1 MKIITS
7 GKRKTAVARAIL
19 TEGSGKIQINDKD
32 YKNLQVFNKLKIEEP
47 LRIAQKILGK
57 TEFNIQVQ
65 VRGGGEKGQIEAARV
80 AISRAILNFSKS
92 KDLETA
98 FLNYDRNL
106 LVADARRK
114 ETYNL
119 FVSKEGLSYC
129 CLEHGEKLRGLDR
142 GCRVHITNF
151 THSNGLGLG
160 TNDDCCKLRSNR
172 RSLGIIYLGI
182 SSSLLHS
189 ENPFV
194 SSSSGNVAPVGTPA
208 HVFRGPCR

>member
-32 YKNLQVFNKLKIEEP
+32 HKNLQVFNELKIEEP

-80 AISRAILNFSKS
+80 AISRAILKFSKS

-114 ETYNL
+114 ETYKPGD
-119 FVSKEGLSYC
+119 SKAR
-129 CLEHGEKLRGLDR
+129 KKRQ
-142 GCRVHITNF
+142 
-151 THSNGLGLG
+151 
-160 TNDDCCKLRSNR
+160 
-172 RSLGIIYLGI
+172 
-182 SSSLLHS
+182 SSK
-189 ENPFV
+189 
-194 SSSSGNVAPVGTPA
+194 
-208 HVFRGPCR
+208 R